1 MKINLH
7 TFKTILSL
15 PLIFLTLAT
24 NFSFAHDIPKPSINS
39 GVIVVYDNAFNSL
52 SGNGLSIDNTDIAS
66 SFILTYPISPSISFE
81 IGALT
86 GFKSSATISTS
97 KSGTLHGKPYSTDG
111 ALTLKAK
118 TSTSY
123 LSGIKLSSSVN
134 KPLNIHARTGLF
146 FWEVDFSSSGNA
158 TLTYNGS
165 SYNSQSFLKVDGSDP
180 FLGIGLS
187 YKTSAKSM
195 LNLDYYT
202 LASTNAIEGAAFD
215 FNGYSISWSINF

>member
-1 MKINLH
+1 MKINLY

-86 GFKSSATISTS
+86 GFKSSA
-97 KSGTLHGKPYSTDG
+97 
-111 ALTLKAK
+111 
-118 TSTSY
+118 
-123 LSGIKLSSSVN
+123 
-134 KPLNIHARTGLF
+134 NI
-146 FWEVDFSSSGNA
+146 
-158 TLTYNGS
+158 
-165 SYNSQSFLKVDGSDP
+165 
-180 FLGIGLS
+180 
-187 YKTSAKSM
+187 
-195 LNLDYYT
+195 
-202 LASTNAIEGAAFD
+202 
-215 FNGYSISWSINF
+215 